1 MIKVH
6 YSGGLGNNL
15 WQYSA
20 SRLFASSNGLA
31 MKAKPIEFFHNA
43 SPTIEGKKEYFR
55 RELVTGHFLP
65 DFVPGKRYIFKG
77 TFERFE
83 YFIGREDEVKRW
95 CTPHRT
101 TGFRPDPSDL
111 VISIRRG
118 WNNWPA
124 DTHCPNVEF
133 YANLLASF
141 KFRKLWVCTDSP
153 DDPYFIELGKYVD
166 FEIYRGNVLEQFNFI
181 MDAKRYLMA
190 PSTFSFWASWVG
202 AAEEIYWPRIH
213 ALNFEGTK
221 HNWRPTTD
229 PRVVDV

>member
-1 MIKVH
+1 VH

-20 SRLFASSNGLA
+20 SRLFASTNGLA
-31 MKAKPIEFFHNA
+31 MKASPIEFFNNLI
-43 SPTIEGKKEYFR
+43 PRIEGKKEYFNK
-55 RELVTGHFLP
+55 ELVTGHFLP
-65 DFVPGKRYIFKG
+65 NFVPGKQYVFKG

-83 YFIGREDEVKRW
+83 YFIGREDEVKLW
-95 CTPHRT
+95 CTPQKT
-101 TGFRPDPSDL
+101 TGDSPNAKDL

-124 DTHCPNVEF
+124 ETHCPDIGYYVK
-133 YANLLASF
+133 LLAEF
-141 KFRKLWVCTDSP
+141 KFRKLWICTDSP
-153 DDPYFIELGKYVD
+153 NDPYFIELAKHVN
-166 FEIYRGNVLEQFNFI
+166 FEIYKGSPVDQFNFI
-181 MDAKRYLMA
+181 MRAKRYLIA

-202 AAEEIYWPRIH
+202 AAEEIYWPRIP

-221 HNWRPTTD
+221 HDWRPITD